1 MSRWG
6 LNYKGPEILTPEE
19 WNAVVDALNELD
31 SRVVGGEASFT
42 GDGTTKT
49 FTIPHGLGA
58 TPMVVMVGK
67 GAPNLPDIDYFTAD
81 AVNISVVFKS
91 APASGANVRIW
102 WIAIK
107 TPSPPP
113 SG

>member
-1 MSRWG
+1 VG
-6 LNYKGPEILTPEE
+6 VKLQGPEILTPEE

-31 SRVVGGEASFT
+31 NRISAGQASFT
-42 GDGTTKT
+42 GDGTTTT
-49 FTIPHGLGA
+49 FNIPHGLGEV
-58 TPMVVMVGK
+58 PWVVMVGK
-67 GAPNLPDIDYFTAD
+67 GSANLPDIDYFTAD